1 MTLADGLIA
10 LLVAVFWGV
19 NFAVSKA
26 GLTHFPPLLM
36 IALRFALVAV
46 LLVPFVQRPRG
57 RLGEI
62 ALFSVTLGLLHFS
75 LMFSGLARVDAAV
88 AAITIQIQVPFAALL
103 SAILYNDPPGWR
115 RLLGMALA
123 IAGVAILAGEPR
135 TSSALS
141 AVAMIVAAAMVWAVS
156 NIQMKRLVD
165 VDGFALN
172 GWMALLA
179 TPQLLLASLIMEDG
193 QWRAVTT
200 AGWADWGAIAYQS
213 VVVVILCYGLWYS
226 LLRRH
231 SVNQVMPVTL
241 LVPLFGVLSGVV
253 FLGEALTWTLAAGG
267 AATIAGVGIIVSR
280 RPTLVEPK
288 TRAP

>member
-10 LLVAVFWGV
+10 LLVAVFWGL
-19 NFAVSKA
+19 NFAVSKS
-26 GLTHFPPLLM
+26 GLEQFPPLFM
-36 IALRFALVAV
+36 IALRFGLVAA
-46 LLVPFVQRPRG
+46 LLVPFVPRPHR
-57 RLGEI
+57 RIKEI
-62 ALFSVTLGLLHFS
+62 ALFSVTLGFLHFS
-75 LMFSGLARVDAAV
+75 LMFNGLARVDAAV

-135 TSSALS
+135 TSSALW
-141 AVAMIVAAAMVWAVS
+141 AVGMIVAAALVWAVS
-156 NIQMKRLVD
+156 NVQMKQLAD

-179 TPQLLLASLIMEDG
+179 APQLMLASLIIEEG
-193 QWRAVTT
+193 QWQAVTT
-200 AGWADWGAIAYQS
+200 AGWLDWGTIAYQA
-213 VVVVILCYGLWYS
+213 VIVVILCYGLWYG

-253 FLGEALTWTLAAGG
+253 FLGEALTWTLAAGA
-267 AATIAGVGIIVSR
+267 AATIAGVAIIVSR
-280 RPTLVEPK
+280 RPKLVEPK

>member
-46 LLVPFVQRPRG
+46 LLVPFVQRPRR
-57 RLGEI
+57 RLAEI

-103 SAILYNDPPGWR
+103 SAILYQDPPGWR

-135 TSSALS
+135 TSSALW

-213 VVVVILCYGLWYS
+213 VVVVILCYGLWYG

-280 RPTLVEPK
+280 RPALVEPK

>member
-10 LLVAVFWGV
+10 LLVAVFWGL
-19 NFAVSKA
+19 NFAVSKS
-26 GLTHFPPLLM
+26 GLEQFPPLFM
-36 IALRFALVAV
+36 IALRFGLVAA
-46 LLVPFVQRPRG
+46 LLVPFVPRPHR
-57 RLGEI
+57 RIKEI
-62 ALFSVTLGLLHFS
+62 ALFSVTLGFLHFS
-75 LMFSGLARVDAAV
+75 LMFNGLARVDAAV

-135 TSSALS
+135 TSSALW
-141 AVAMIVAAAMVWAVS
+141 AVGMIVAAALVWAVS
-156 NIQMKRLVD
+156 NIQMKQLAD

-179 TPQLLLASLIMEDG
+179 APQLMLASLIIEEG
-193 QWRAVTT
+193 QWQAVTT
-200 AGWADWGAIAYQS
+200 AGWLDWGTIAYQA
-213 VVVVILCYGLWYS
+213 VIVVILCYGLWYG

-253 FLGEALTWTLAAGG
+253 FLGEALTWTLAAGA
-267 AATIAGVGIIVSR
+267 AATIAGVAIIVSR
-280 RPTLVEPK
+280 RPKLVEPK

>member
-10 LLVAVFWGV
+10 LLVAVFWGL
-19 NFAVSKA
+19 NFAVSKS
-26 GLTHFPPLLM
+26 GLEQFPPLFM
-36 IALRFALVAV
+36 IALRFGLVAA
-46 LLVPFVQRPRG
+46 LLVPFVPRPRG
-57 RLGEI
+57 RMKEI
-62 ALFSVTLGLLHFS
+62 ALFSVTLGFLHFS
-75 LMFSGLARVDAAV
+75 LMFNGLARVDAAV

-123 IAGVAILAGEPR
+123 IAGVTILAGEPR
-135 TSSALS
+135 TSSALW
-141 AVAMIVAAAMVWAVS
+141 AVGMIVAAALVWAVS
-156 NIQMKRLVD
+156 NIQMKQLAD

-179 TPQLLLASLIMEDG
+179 ASQLLLASLIIEEG
-193 QWRAVTT
+193 QWQAVTT
-200 AGWADWGAIAYQS
+200 AGWLDWGTIAYQS
-213 VVVVILCYGLWYS
+213 VIVVILCYGLWYG

-253 FLGEALTWTLAAGG
+253 FLGEALTWTLAAGA
-267 AATIAGVGIIVSR
+267 AATIAGVAIIVSR
-280 RPTLVEPK
+280 RPKLVEPK